1 LNQNIEMMKKLL
13 SIIAIG
19 LFINLGMAQGSFG
32 DIQGR
37 LFENPDSDRP
47 AMFAKVWVERGG
59 SIFGA
64 DTDETGRFKIN
75 SIPTGIYVLKIN
87 YLGDTISHVV
97 YANVLTDGIVNLS
110 RINFNEDVV
119 EIEGVDIVGLN
130 RPLIS
135 HDFGQT
141 RIDALDIMKSS
152 AKNDLK
158 TLISSHNSDIKV
170 DADGQMMIRGSRG
183 NDLIHYIDGVKMG
196 EVQTIPSS
204 AIGGI
209 TVYTSAIPAQY
220 GDTTGGVII
229 METKSYY
236 DLWRAAKI
244 KQSMEEL

>member
-1 LNQNIEMMKKLL
+1 MKKLISL
-13 SIIAIG
+13 IAVG
-19 LFINLGMAQGSFG
+19 LFINFGMAQGSFG
-32 DIQGR
+32 DIQGQ
-37 LFENPDSDRP
+37 LFEEPESKQP
-47 AMFAKVWVERGG
+47 AMFAKVWVERGT

-75 SIPTGIYVLKIN
+75 SVPTGVYVLNIN
-87 YLGDTISHVV
+87 YLGDTLSYTIL
-97 YANVLTDGIVNLS
+97 ANVQTDGIAHLG
-110 RINFNEDVV
+110 RINFNEHIT
-119 EIEGVDIVGLN
+119 EIEEFKFVKHL
-130 RPLIS
+130 RPLID
-135 HDFGQT
+135 HDVGQT
-141 RIDALDIMKSS
+141 RIDALDIMQSA

-204 AIGGI
+204 AMAGV
-209 TVYTSAIPAQY
+209 TVYTSAIPAKY

-236 DLWRAAKI
+236 DLWRAWKI
-244 KQSMEEL
+244 KQSAEQF